1 MLITTGNTTIQ
12 TQPKLF
18 YMSKKLIWILVS
30 VALLIV
36 LLVVAQK
43 SGAFGKDEGTKVTA
57 EKVQKRTIIET
68 VTASGKVYPEI
79 EVKVSPD
86 ISGEITE
93 LTVAEGDSVRRG
105 QVLARIYADI
115 YATQRDQASATVSQ
129 QEAVVSNSTA
139 QLDALKA
146 AMDLAEKT
154 YNRQKQLAADKIIS
168 KAEFESAESSY
179 LTTRANYNAAVQG
192 IKGGQAGV
200 LNARANLTK
209 ANKDLGRTVITS
221 PMDGVIS
228 LLSVKKGERV
238 AGNSFNVG
246 TEMMRVADM
255 SKIEIRVDVGEND
268 IPKVHLGDSALIEV
282 DAYNKR
288 KFKGIVT
295 QIASS
300 NKGAATQSVTTT
312 TTDVT
317 NYEVRIRILP
327 DSYKDLIDPSKPKSF
342 PFRPGMSASA
352 DIQTKR
358 HEDRWSV
365 PINAVTTREKGTDKV
380 VAGKEPTTGNT
391 PADPNT
397 NPDQKTG
404 TTDLDEVVFVLQP
417 DKKVKKVV
425 VKTDI
430 QDINNIEIT
439 SGLKEGD
446 MVITGPYG
454 TVSKILKDGTIV
466 NVVDKDKLFDTKK

>member
-1 MLITTGNTTIQ
+1 
-12 TQPKLF
+12 
-18 YMSKKLIWILVS
+18 MSKKLIWILVS
-30 VALLIV
+30 VIVLIV
-36 LLVVAQK
+36 LLVVLQK

-57 EKVQKRTIIET
+57 EKVQKRTIIES
-68 VTASGKVYPEI
+68 VTASGKIYPEI

-86 ISGEITE
+86 ISGEITD
-93 LTVAEGDSVRRG
+93 LTVAEGDSVRKG

-115 YATQRDQASATVSQ
+115 YATQRDQAAASVNQ
-129 QEAVVSNSTA
+129 QQAVVSNSTA
-139 QLDALKA
+139 QLEALKSS
-146 AMDLAEKT
+146 MDLTQRT
-154 YNRQKQLAADKIIS
+154 YNRQKQLADDKVIS
-168 KAEFESAESSY
+168 KSEFEQAESAYMSAK
-179 LTTRANYNAAVQG
+179 ANYNAAVQG
-192 IKGGQAGV
+192 IRGGEAGV
-200 LNARANLTK
+200 QNAQASLTK
-209 ANKDLGRTVITS
+209 ANKDLGRTIIVS

-268 IPKVHLGDSALIEV
+268 VPKVHLGDSAVIEV

-288 KFKGIVT
+288 KFKGLVT

-312 TTDVT
+312 STDVT
-317 NYEVRIRILP
+317 NYEVRIRLLP
-327 DSYKDLIDPSKPKSF
+327 ESYKDLIDPSRPKSF

-358 HEDRWSV
+358 HESKLSV

-380 VAGKEPTTGNT
+380 AAGKNDNVATTGGTDDQANK
-391 PADPNT
+391 
-397 NPDQKTG
+397 DQKTSSD
-404 TTDLDEVVFVLQP
+404 DLDEVVFILQA
-417 DKKVKKVV
+417 DKKVKKIV

-446 MVITGPYG
+446 TVITGPYG
-454 TVSKILKDGTIV
+454 TVSKILKDGAVV
-466 NVVDKDKLFDTKK
+466 NVVDKDKLFDTKKN

>member
-1 MLITTGNTTIQ
+1 
-12 TQPKLF
+12 
-18 YMSKKLIWILVS
+18 MSKKLIWILVS
-30 VALLIV
+30 VAILVI

-68 VTASGKVYPEI
+68 VTASGKIYPEI

-86 ISGEITE
+86 ISGEIVD

-115 YATQRDQASATVSQ
+115 YATQRDQASASVSQ
-129 QEAVVSNSTA
+129 QQAVVSNSTA

-154 YNRQKQLAADKIIS
+154 YNRQKQLAADKVIS
-168 KAEFESAESSY
+168 KSEFEQAESSF
-179 LTTRANYNAAVQG
+179 LTTRANYNAALQG
-192 IKGGQAGV
+192 IRGGQAGV
-200 LNARANLTK
+200 QNAQANLTK
-209 ANKDLGRTVITS
+209 ANKDLGRTIITA

-300 NKGAATQSVTTT
+300 NKGAASQLASSSSVS
-312 TTDVT
+312 TDVT
-317 NYEVRIRILP
+317 NYEVRIRLLTE
-327 DSYKDLIDPSKPKSF
+327 SYKDLIDPAKPKSF

-358 HEDRWSV
+358 HENRLSV

-380 VAGKEPTTGNT
+380 AAGKEASASGPGDQNS
-391 PADPNT
+391 
-397 NPDQKTG
+397 NPDQKAAS
-404 TTDLDEVVFVLQP
+404 TDLDEVVFVLQP

-439 SGLKEGD
+439 NGLKEGD
-446 MVITGPYG
+446 MIITGPYG
-454 TVSKILKDGTIV
+454 TISKILKDGTIV
-466 NVVDKDKLFDTKK
+466 NVVDKDKIFETKK